1 MMKTK
6 KLLYV
11 SLLIAFSVIL
21 SYIETF
27 IPAIPIPGAKLGLA
41 SIATLLSLYLFDFK
55 TSFTVVALRII
66 LSAFMFSNFT
76 ALIYSLSGG
85 IVSLIAMY
93 FAIKLG
99 RDKLSIIGVSI
110 IGAVFHNM
118 AQLAAAIFV
127 LGTVSIVSL
136 TPWLLLVAI
145 ITGIFTGLASKYV
158 LKYSHIKK
166 QSDKFYNK

>member
-1 MMKTK
+1 MRTK

-11 SLLIAFSVIL
+11 SLLIAFSLIL

-41 SIATLLSLYLFDFK
+41 SIATLLALYLFDFK

-66 LSAFMFSNFT
+66 LSAFMFTNFT

-93 FAIKLG
+93 LTIKLAK
-99 RDKLSIIGVSI
+99 DKLSIIGVSI
-110 IGAVFHNM
+110 IGAVFHNLT
-118 AQLAAAIFV
+118 QLAAAIFV
-127 LGTVSIVSL
+127 LGTVSIVTL
-136 TPWLLLVAI
+136 TPWLLFLGI
-145 ITGIFTGLASKYV
+145 ITGIFTGLTAKYI

-166 QSDKFYNK
+166 QSDNFYNK

>member
-1 MMKTK
+1 MRTK

-11 SLLIAFSVIL
+11 SLLIAFSLIL

-41 SIATLLSLYLFDFK
+41 SIATLLALYLFDFK

-66 LSAFMFSNFT
+66 LSAFMFTNFT

-93 FAIKLG
+93 LTIKLAK
-99 RDKLSIIGVSI
+99 DKLSIIGVSI

-127 LGTVSIVSL
+127 LGTVSIVTL
-136 TPWLLLVAI
+136 TPWLLFLGI

-166 QSDKFYNK
+166 QSDNFYNK

>member
-1 MMKTK
+1 MKTK

-11 SLLIAFSVIL
+11 SLLIAFSLIL

-41 SIATLLSLYLFDFK
+41 SIATLLALYLFDFK

-66 LSAFMFSNFT
+66 LSAFIFTNFT

-93 FAIKLG
+93 FAIKLAK
-99 RDKLSIIGVSI
+99 DKLSIIGVSI

-145 ITGIFTGLASKYV
+145 ITGIFTGLTAKYI

-166 QSDKFYNK
+166 QADKFYNE

>member
-1 MMKTK
+1 MKTK

-11 SLLIAFSVIL
+11 SLLIAFSLIL

-41 SIATLLSLYLFDFK
+41 SIATLLALYLFDFK

-66 LSAFMFSNFT
+66 LASFIFTNFT

-93 FAIKLG
+93 LAIKLG

-118 AQLAAAIFV
+118 AQLTAAIFV
-127 LGTVSIVSL
+127 LGTASIVTL
-136 TPWLLLVAI
+136 TPWLLLLGI
-145 ITGIFTGLASKYV
+145 ITGIFTGLTAKYI

-166 QSDKFYNK
+166 QSDKFYNE